1 MATGVA
7 AFDLDSVEALARQR
21 LEVGVYDYIAGGA
34 DDEITL
40 ADNVAAWSRL
50 RLRPRVLRDVSAVS
64 TATTVLG
71 RSVRTPILAAPI
83 AFQRLAHPEGEL
95 AMAKGCAAAG
105 SLMVVSTR
113 ASCPVEDVA
122 AAAGP
127 AWFQVY
133 LLRDRDRTE
142 ALIGRAVAAGFSALV
157 LTVDTPV
164 LGRRARDA
172 RNRFDVPLD
181 LQAVNDAS
189 LARSL
194 RAGGEQSP
202 VLGPEDLEWL
212 ATTSGLPV
220 MAKGVLRGDDARRC
234 VDAGASAVVVS
245 NHGGRQLDGVVA
257 TADAVA
263 EVVDAVGDQVEVY
276 VDGGIRRGTDVLK
289 ALALGARAVLVG
301 RPLMWG
307 LTVAGADGVQ
317 RVLGEL
323 TAQLRLAMAL
333 AGAPDIASLQ
343 PDLVVAGPHPPANR

>member
-1 MATGVA
+1 MSSGDPVATGVA

-95 AMAKGCAAAG
+95 AMAKGC
-105 SLMVVSTR
+105 
-113 ASCPVEDVA
+113 A